1 MQDHRSLVVIP
12 TYNEIENIARIVG
25 AIIAQPGGYEVL
37 VVDDGSPDGTGAAVL
52 ALGEQHPS
60 RVHLLAREGKL
71 GLGTA
76 YLDGFR
82 WALAR
87 DYEFVFEMDADFS
100 HDPADLNRLLVP
112 ALRNQADVV
121 VGSRYTAG
129 GHVENWPLNRKVLSY
144 GASLY
149 TRLITWMPVKDPTA
163 GFKCYRREVLEALDL
178 DGVRFIG
185 YAFQIEMKFRAWQLG
200 FRIAEV
206 PITFTDRTAGTSK
219 MSSGIVS
226 EAIVGVMQMRFLGSR
241 RLGALEAKPVSEAA
255 GQGSEG

>member
-12 TYNEIENIARIVG
+12 TYNEIENIGRIVT
-25 AIIAQPGGYEVL
+25 AVLAQPSGFDVL
-37 VVDDGSPDGTGAAVL
+37 VVDDGSPDGTGAAVR
-52 ALGEQHPS
+52 ALQAEHSG
-60 RVHLLAREGKL
+60 RVHLLERSGKL

-82 WALAR
+82 WGLGEG
-87 DYEFVFEMDADFS
+87 YGFLFEMDADFS
-100 HDPADLNRLLVP
+100 HDPADLNRLLLP

-129 GHVENWPLNRKVLSY
+129 GHVENWPLDRKVLSF

-149 TRLITWMPVKDPTA
+149 TRMITWMPVKDPTA

-178 DGVRFIG
+178 DGIRFIG

-206 PITFTDRTAGTSK
+206 PITFTDRVEGQSK
-219 MSSGIVS
+219 MSTGIVK
-226 EAIVGVMQMRFLGSR
+226 EAILGVLQMRLRRAARPAPVREGVGVVGGGREVG
-241 RLGALEAKPVSEAA
+241 
-255 GQGSEG
+255 

>member
-12 TYNEIENIARIVG
+12 TYNEIDNIDR
-25 AIIAQPGGYEVL
+25 IIAAVLAQPQGFEIL

-52 ALGEQHPS
+52 RAAESHPE
-60 RVHLLAREGKL
+60 RVHLLARKGKL

-82 WALAR
+82 WGLKR
-87 DYEFVFEMDADFS
+87 EYDFLFEMDADFS
-100 HDPADLNRLLVP
+100 HSPADLGRLLTP

-121 VGSRYTAG
+121 VGSRYTQG
-129 GHVENWPLNRKVLSY
+129 GQVQNWPLDRKILSY

-149 TRLITWMPVKDPTA
+149 TRMITWMPVKDPTA

-178 DGVRFIG
+178 DEIRFIG
-185 YAFQIEMKFRAWQLG
+185 YAFQVEMKFRAWQLG

-206 PITFTDRTAGTSK
+206 PITFTDRTAGVSK
-219 MSSGIVS
+219 MSVGIVR
-226 EAIVGVMQMRFLGSR
+226 EAILGVVQMRLQR
-241 RLGALEAKPVSEAA
+241 PRTVNTARPGALRKVS
-255 GQGSEG
+255 SHPSD